1 MENND
6 QFLDLLEFINNIE
19 KMKAEDAAKNHDH
32 DKDRLG
38 QEKNQ
43 MTQAQLDEKK
53 AKDLASKELKD
64 KCTKISEQAF
74 IKYQFLI

>member
-1 MENND
+1 
-6 QFLDLLEFINNIE
+6 
-19 KMKAEDAAKNHDH
+19 MKAEDAANHDH

-38 QEKNQ
+38 HEKNQ
-43 MTQAQLDEKK
+43 MTQTQLDEQK
-53 AKDLASKELKD
+53 AKDLASKDLKD